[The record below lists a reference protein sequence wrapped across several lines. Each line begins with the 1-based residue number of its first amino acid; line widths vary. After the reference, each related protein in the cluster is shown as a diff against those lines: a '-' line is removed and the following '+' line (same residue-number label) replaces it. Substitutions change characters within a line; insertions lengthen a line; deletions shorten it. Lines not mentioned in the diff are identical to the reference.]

1 MGSMVALSVYLTSVS
16 YFGAIDGIEKS
27 EMSKITGVIQTYAL
41 NFESLLIDSE
51 TDENREYRKIR
62 SRVDQSLYNTNRINN
77 LSSGV
82 SLLLIRKR
90 DGQAEVI
97 GQDGTSLSNSFS
109 PQVNRLL
116 NESPLYPYKLGREES
131 ENGMS
136 LFFAYP
142 VSIPSSN
149 SYRGYLFVDEDI
161 SNQIMVF
168 KHRFIKQISL
178 TLFVLAVLGFFGH
191 RWLRRILK
199 HETRTKKKLSKY
211 AELAES
217 RNEQLETLS
226 FVLSRSENI
235 ILLTDRNGRIEWLNE
250 SYQKKNA
257 YTEGE
262 LENFVGKELPEV
274 SHYSKIS
281 DVLKTVNETKEKFFY
296 ETKSFDSDQKEIWT
310 STTVTPIMDNNGEVD
325 KILFIDADITKLK
338 KAEREIGKLANF
350 AKENKRPLIRI
361 AEDGKVLFANESGQL
376 ILRHWNTKVDDY
388 LKKPSIL
395 SVLKKSIKQNQEQKI
410 NLECENRIYAIRF
423 YSIQGQGYVNLY
435 GEDITE
441 EKTEEKKSKERAF
454 ALEQHNLHITDS
466 INYARRIQ
474 ESILPN
480 EDQIRKFFKN
490 SFVLNK
496 PKDIVSGD
504 FFWIY
509 EVEPEKEYLVALA
522 DCTGHGVPGAMMSIV
537 GHSLLNDIM
546 ENENPRDPASILR
559 ILNRQIIRTL
569 RQKNGGNS
577 SDGMDVSI
585 AHINLEDREVTFAG
599 AYHHAYWM
607 NGKLSVLKGDRHP
620 IGGLQH
626 DNSRDFTNQ
635 KIKISEGDA
644 FYLMSDGFV
653 DQFGGPKNKKFL
665 SKRMAELIEKNHK
678 YSMQAQSFIYEK
690 SFAEWK
696 GDNDQVDDV
705 SMLGIKF

>member
-1 MGSMVALSVYLTSVS
+1 MFLSVYLMSVS
-16 YFGAIDGIEKS
+16 YYGAVESIEKS
-27 EMSKITGVIQTYAL
+27 EMNRITSVIQTYAL
-41 NFESLLIDSE
+41 NFESLSIPRE
-51 TDENREYRKIR
+51 NDENREYESIR
-62 SRVDQSLYNTNRINN
+62 SRIDRSLYNTNRINN

-82 SLLLIRKR
+82 SLALIRKR
-90 DGQAEVI
+90 DGLVEII
-97 GQDGTSLSNSFS
+97 GQDGTSLSNHSNPRVS
-109 PQVNRLL
+109 KLL
-116 NESPLYPYKLGREES
+116 EENPLYPYKLSRSES
-131 ENGMS
+131 ENGTS

-161 SNQIMVF
+161 SQQLQVL
-168 KHRFIKQISL
+168 KHRFIRQISITLVVL
-178 TLFVLAVLGFFGH
+178 TVLGFLGF
-191 RWLRRILK
+191 RWLKRILK
-199 HETRTKKKLSKY
+199 HESKAKRKLFKY

-217 RNEQLETLS
+217 RNEKLETLS

-235 ILLTDRNGRIEWLNE
+235 ILLTDKAGKIEWLNE
-250 SYQKKNA
+250 SYRKKNG
-257 YTEGE
+257 YSEGE
-262 LENFVGKELPEV
+262 LESFVGKELPEV
-274 SHYSKIS
+274 SHYNKIS
-281 DVLKTVNETKEKFFY
+281 DVIKTVNQTREKHFY
-296 ETKSFDSDQKEIWT
+296 ETKSFDSQQKEIWT
-310 STTVTPIMDNNGEVD
+310 STTVTPILDSHGEVE
-325 KILFIDADITKLK
+325 KLLFIDADITKLK

-361 AEDGKVLFANESGQL
+361 SKDGKVLFSNESGQL
-376 ILRHWNTKVDDY
+376 ILRHWNTRVDAH
-388 LKKPSIL
+388 LTKNSIL
-395 SVLKKSIKQNQEQKI
+395 SVLKKSIELNQEQKI
-410 NLECENRIYAIRF
+410 NVECENRIYAIRF

-454 ALEQHNLHITDS
+454 ELEQHNLHITDS

-480 EDQIRKFFKN
+480 EDQIRRFFKN

-504 FFWIY
+504 FFWIH
-509 EVEPEKEYLVALA
+509 EIAPEEEYLVALA
-522 DCTGHGVPGAMMSIV
+522 DCTGHGVPGAMMSII

-546 ENENPRDPASILR
+546 ENENPKDPASILR
-559 ILNRQIIRTL
+559 ILNRQIIKAL
-569 RQKNGGNS
+569 RQKKGGNS

-585 AHINLEDREVTFAG
+585 AHIDLKNKEITFAG

-607 NGKLSVLKGDRHP
+607 NGKLNVLKGDRQP

-626 DNSRDFTNQ
+626 DNSRNFTNQ
-635 KIKISEGDA
+635 KIQISEGDA

-690 SFAEWK
+690 NFFEWK

-705 SMLGIKF
+705 SMIGIKF